1 MNENVVSQKKV
12 QSQNSSNFEEDQ
24 EGKGKSMSPPKFQ
37 LFASGGNDS
46 TGDSNGENNTTRK
59 PLIEST
65 DSETIIGILKSKL
78 TNEEVQQT
86 LEILYQYP
94 VNEIEQ
100 FWKEKVNVEHLNKF
114 LSKLTTQNFLAFPR
128 EIAAT
133 LQALPK
139 RQEKIS
145 EILRNRLD
153 HHREKKTKM
162 EELEVAQ
169 VTFLLQGLGA
179 NAFAN
184 EEERATYLAGLHE
197 YGKYAAAIK
206 EDMKNDLKAEEELDS
221 DFTSIRAN
229 IQKEIASNVAKIIA
243 INENWGELDID
254 SNIKPEEAIKIVE
267 ILRGVDDNVRK
278 EMLRRYS
285 NDIYYVVFNLP
296 HQYREQLNFGL
307 DPERGAGEKS
317 ESFVLEQLAA
327 PQTWQASTLEA
338 NRLDILLG
346 IAIQGGFSIECEAA
360 IQANLSQETIWKHLP
375 ILEKVLFILTAGKTK
390 SPGEAFEKSIL
401 ARKSGDN
408 QDLLDNYGFKPGGWQ
423 QPAKIEDGTDF
434 TLKSAALG
442 TNKERGQARKRNKP
456 DYQKSLK
463 EAKAAAKAQG
473 KKFDKAAFDAEFART
488 SRMGQLLDLALLKG
502 ENLNLK
508 DFSLTE
514 LQEGLGGDIVGLRI
528 DPNADPSRFPN
539 AGKIDTQ
546 IQQGKATLQ
555 SDNLPFEGLDY
566 ELGNSAFQ
574 WDEGYLSGINGVFT
588 WDVDHSG
595 AETKDKKKKEVGSD
609 LSVADLLLTN
619 LRVVDESSS
628 LILGRI
634 SIQGLHIHLN
644 QGINDVGAVTGGY
657 GMNIILTMSGQV
669 SNLLFLAMNSLMT
682 AIDPFMPNE
691 GYGAG
696 DALSSLLMNSFA
708 ADSKLD
714 ISFDAVSIE
723 NIMSAEG
730 DTMRK
735 AILGPSSI
743 QIGGSML
750 ETYQAKAAAL
760 EAKASRTITDE
771 TKLAEYKEIIAAET
785 LKVQGHETKL
795 KQLQAELQAC
805 SSTDVEKKTR
815 IQQALRDEQAQGKL
829 FVAASINDL
838 ELISNYAADGT
849 PAYMPAPKGHLEL
862 AMELNAPTHELDKN
876 NRKEAL
882 LAETAGLYDQKDQ
895 LPASSMNK
903 ERLYFEGENV
913 SLPAKFAKQ
922 YGMNINDILP
932 GWIAGKLEMQDT
944 MWTLTA
950 HLPSLHANTLPEIP
964 GMYFAQINPS
974 KESFLDLQNL
984 SVKVEMNLDT
994 MEQQKKEGI
1003 KPESLVLRELRAEKL
1018 TGENVCFTKGDMDI
1032 MLDGDAALI
1041 GVKLLNVGIKFDKER
1056 NITGMTDDK
1065 TSFSADN
1072 FNTTGLGAQIG
1083 TEIGGDL
1090 RMLSA
1095 EDLTFD
1101 YYSKA
1106 TVDPDNPKAR
1116 KEHTEMAFG
1125 LENAK
1130 GENNTGTYGKSKF
1143 GGDFESFFGQ
1153 FTTDTEQVLKE
1164 KEQDTDPDEW
1174 ETEKSNKTTTL
1185 RFSVPSLTV
1194 PSLDYGAPGDSFQI
1208 KGLEGKATTPVTL
1221 TGVSAGITLH
1231 NSFQKNHNTDKKGNK
1246 LPDIETSSMTLDF
1259 LNIDAFE
1266 GNNIAVTVGGKTY
1279 TIKGGAHIHCLYLS
1293 GLEMAF
1299 GEDGFTKLH
1308 GKAGFDAAQI
1318 DELIIGMLHIQDTQS
1333 GSFYIG
1339 RLADDKGYEYDL
1351 NNLVTAADLK
1361 NAPEFGQETTK
1372 LGANLSGQG
1381 FSADGKL
1388 MDNGLL
1394 TMNASAPDGIRVSK
1408 INWHDAENQFS
1419 LKTVDDKG
1427 ATLGGIRGNMEFK
1440 FNKAKD
1446 NALESV
1452 HIRSLNVDHIT
1463 AAGLDIVSGGN
1474 SIYLSGHEAS
1484 SITNIQMKDLN
1495 YKLNHAELTGKIT
1508 ADNIHSTFTAELQSE
1523 ILQKLLMSPEIN
1535 TGKFSFERTKA
1546 GEINIELENGG
1557 LGLAMGDE
1565 NGQCDSDKS
1574 PNQMHNEE
1582 MSVILNQVA
1591 EHLPFI
1597 TFASTSVNIK
1607 KIDPSLDTY
1616 TNNAITT
1623 LRTVNPTLNG
1633 MKISG
1638 TEFGGGEFG
1647 QLAGEMELTGKIE
1660 GELTVIDTP
1669 TGLQISVSKKDEEGN
1684 EVKGGKVSVAGGSL
1698 VLNDFRRLM
1707 EMAKSEDNA
1716 EAQPS
1721 TLEDQSQNE
1730 GEVNPYAVTMPSS
1743 YEYGNAKPISTEE
1756 NYQFLNSIAPAN
1768 EDGGSISIYMM
1779 GGKASAPIESFQ
1791 SDKKGAEKRSGYV
1804 DVNSILD
1811 QMESE
1816 ISAILMG
1823 QIPWWIEALVAS
1835 RTLNPNTVDSVADYA
1850 AINLH
1855 AEKVG
1860 HKYVIKLGFVNLSH
1874 VSELA
1879 VIASGLG
1886 DGDFVKKDGRELVSL
1901 SNIVDHQLFM
1911 AARPSG
1917 EAVEP
1922 ESDSPDVILQKIME
1936 YLGSQP
1942 FGIELHNMRIDMN
1955 DVISKESKASET
1967 NPGDVNPASLVD
1979 TWNTEDQSEIAFNLA
1994 LGVAPA
2000 DGIGPVVKLTD
2011 LKTPGFTKTAGINDG
2026 AFEHFAMS
2034 TSSMKIGK
2042 AMAKVENISNAGT
2055 KFNLENIE
2063 LNDFNLH
2070 LAKRKV
2076 YSKNMQ

>member
-1 MNENVVSQKKV
+1 MSTHENNLPGKQNKTATLHEEKEEEFGATMTPPTFSITA
-12 QSQNSSNFEEDQ
+12 SSADEENSSTGRYKGFNRPGEDEDDKNSRINNLIQ
-24 EGKGKSMSPPKFQ
+24 RGKFNVADKS
-37 LFASGGNDS
+37 
-46 TGDSNGENNTTRK
+46 E
-59 PLIEST
+59 I
-65 DSETIIGILKSKL
+65 
-78 TNEEVQQT
+78 
-86 LEILYQYP
+86 LEILFSLNRSEI
-94 VNEIEQ
+94 VNTWTIPENNSFLPI
-100 FWKEKVNVEHLNKF
+100 F

-162 EELEVAQ
+162 EEIEVAQ

-179 NAFAN
+179 DAFAN
-184 EEERATYLAGLHE
+184 PEEKAAYLAGLQEHSDFP
-197 YGKYAAAIK
+197 AALRD
-206 EDMKNDLKAEEELDS
+206 DMKNDLNAEEELGS
-221 DFTSIRAN
+221 DFTTKRTD

-243 INENWGELDID
+243 INKNWGELGVT
-254 SNIKPEEAIKIVE
+254 SNIQPEEAIKIVE
-267 ILRGVDDNVRK
+267 ILRGVEDNVRK

-317 ESFVLEQLAA
+317 SSFVLEQLAM
-327 PQTWQASTLEA
+327 PQTWEDSTFEA

-346 IAIQGGFSIECEAA
+346 IAIQGAFSTKCEVA
-360 IQANLSQETIWKHLP
+360 IKANLSQETIWKHLP

-390 SPGEAFEKSIL
+390 SPGETFEKSIL

-488 SRMGQLLDLALLKG
+488 SRMGQLIDLALLKG

-595 AETKDKKKKEVGSD
+595 PETKDKKKKEVGSD
-609 LSVADLLLTN
+609 LSIADLLLTN

-657 GMNIILTMSGQV
+657 GMNIILTMSTQV

-708 ADSKLD
+708 SDSKLD

-785 LKVQGHETKL
+785 LKVRGHETKL

-815 IQQALRDEQAQGKL
+815 LQQALRDEQAQGKL

-903 ERLYFEGENV
+903 ERLYFEGDNV
-913 SLPAKFAKQ
+913 SLPAKLAKQ
-922 YGMNINDILP
+922 FGMNINDILP

-964 GMYFAQINPS
+964 GMYFAKINPS

-984 SVKVEMNLDT
+984 TAKIEMNLDT
-994 MEQQKKEGI
+994 LEQQKKEGI
-1003 KPESLVLRELRAEKL
+1003 KPESLVFREVRAEKL

-1041 GVKLLNVGIKFDKER
+1041 GAKLLNAGIKFDKKF

-1072 FNTTGLGAQIG
+1072 FSTTGLGAQIG
-1083 TEIGGDL
+1083 AEIGGDL

-1101 YYSKA
+1101 YYSKT
-1106 TVDPDNPKAR
+1106 TVDPANPKAR

-1125 LENAK
+1125 LNNAK

-1143 GGDFESFFGQ
+1143 GGDFESVFGQ
-1153 FTTDTEQVLKE
+1153 FTTDTEKVLKD
-1164 KEQDTDPDEW
+1164 KKQPTDPDEW

-1208 KGLEGKATTPVTL
+1208 KGLEGKSTTPVTL
-1221 TGVSAGITLH
+1221 TGVSAGITLKE
-1231 NSFQKNHNTDKKGNK
+1231 SFQKNHELGKDKKP
-1246 LPDIETSSMTLDF
+1246 LPDIKTSSMTLDF

-1293 GLEMAF
+1293 GLEMSF
-1299 GEDGFTKLH
+1299 GENGFTKLH

-1361 NAPEFGQETTK
+1361 NAPKFGQETTK

-1394 TMNASAPDGIRVSK
+1394 SMNASAPDGIRVSK

-1452 HIRSLNVDHIT
+1452 HIRSLNVDYIT

-1495 YKLNHAELTGKIT
+1495 YKLSNAELTGKIT

-1535 TGKFSFERTKA
+1535 TGKFSFERTKE

-1565 NGQCDSDKS
+1565 NGECDSDKS

-1597 TFASTSVNIK
+1597 TFGSTSVNIK

-1638 TEFGGGEFG
+1638 TEFCGGEFG

-1669 TGLQISVSKKDEEGN
+1669 TGLQISVSQKDEEGN

-1707 EMAKSEDNA
+1707 EMGSAKEENRNLPDPNAGKTIDDYEPSDRFDFLNQMKPAKEKGGTIKIRLMGGQAIVPIETVSPSLWSGDDLGGYIDINSALDQLEPQISKIIRNFVSEKISVLEAIESPASVVATETLNRGNLTQWITIEKYLTSNAGKFLLAERNGDRYQIEIGIPGFSMGVGGLLKDTILMDKLGPNGVIEENGRDLISLSHLLDYQIFKATLPSDPAENSEDASPA
-1716 EAQPS
+1716 EV
-1721 TLEDQSQNE
+1721 LSQI
-1730 GEVNPYAVTMPSS
+1730 MH
-1743 YEYGNAKPISTEE
+1743 
-1756 NYQFLNSIAPAN
+1756 FL
-1768 EDGGSISIYMM
+1768 G
-1779 GGKASAPIESFQ
+1779 
-1791 SDKKGAEKRSGYV
+1791 
-1804 DVNSILD
+1804 
-1811 QMESE
+1811 
-1816 ISAILMG
+1816 
-1823 QIPWWIEALVAS
+1823 
-1835 RTLNPNTVDSVADYA
+1835 T
-1850 AINLH
+1850 
-1855 AEKVG
+1855 
-1860 HKYVIKLGFVNLSH
+1860 
-1874 VSELA
+1874 
-1879 VIASGLG
+1879 
-1886 DGDFVKKDGRELVSL
+1886 
-1901 SNIVDHQLFM
+1901 
-1911 AARPSG
+1911 
-1917 EAVEP
+1917 
-1922 ESDSPDVILQKIME
+1922 
-1936 YLGSQP
+1936 QP
-1942 FGIELHNMRIDMN
+1942 FGIELDNIHVNMKDAIDKQGQPN
-1955 DVISKESKASET
+1955 TAKPGDT
-1967 NPGDVNPASLVD
+1967 NPTTLAD
-1979 TWNTEDQSEIAFNLA
+1979 TWNTEYQSEIAFNLS

-2000 DGIGPVVKLTD
+2000 LGKGPLVSLTD